1 MAIPIVF
8 VIFQLNTKMDKN
20 TRQSIM
26 KRMATEQT
34 IPSAETETSFPFIKV
49 NKSHGSGNLKK
60 YRMLEYPIFC
70 KVYQYDS
77 ANSPI
82 H

>member
-60 YRMLEYPIFC
+60 DEKLGLSIFLI
-70 KVYQYDS
+70 KYITKFDK
-77 ANSPI
+77 I
-82 H
+82 

>member
-34 IPSAETETSFPFIKV
+34 IPSAETDTSFPLIKV

-60 YRMLEYPIFC
+60 DEMIGLSIFLIQYIT
-70 KVYQYDS
+70 KVDK
-77 ANSPI
+77 I
-82 H
+82 

>member
-60 YRMLEYPIFC
+60 DEMLGLATFLIKYITKFD
-70 KVYQYDS
+70 K
-77 ANSPI
+77 I
-82 H
+82 